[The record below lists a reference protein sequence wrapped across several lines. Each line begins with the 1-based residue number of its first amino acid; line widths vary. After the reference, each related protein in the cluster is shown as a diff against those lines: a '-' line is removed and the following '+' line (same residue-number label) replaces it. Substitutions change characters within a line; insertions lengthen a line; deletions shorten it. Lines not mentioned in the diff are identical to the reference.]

1 MDGTETTTAP
11 APSAPIE
18 TETETITAADQAVQ
32 NHDPIAYRAARH
44 AERSGTPLVPAPA
57 KADPAPTDPATP
69 AAPAPPVA
77 GLSKKQQDANDRTRL
92 AVEQATADLQAENA
106 RLKAQLAPPKTA
118 TPPAAVAPPA
128 ATDDPRPK
136 YEDFASETDPFT
148 AHLEALALWSGR
160 QAYKAEQV
168 KAQQD
173 RHREDFYAAQ
183 ERLDAEGLKAHPDF
197 AEKLTAL
204 AKSGVVWPADVS
216 MAILKHPKGW
226 ELAYSLASD
235 PALSQRVTLFDLGVL
250 AASLATPPAVPPVVA
265 ATPKLVTDAPAPPTQ
280 LGGRPTDELSPTE
293 RALMAKDPVAYKAA
307 RHAERS
313 AGLGR

>member
-18 TETETITAADQAVQ
+18 TETETISAADQAVQ

-44 AERSGTPLVPAPA
+44 AERSGAPLAPAPA
-57 KADPAPTDPATP
+57 KVADPAPVDPSAP
-69 AAPAPPVA
+69 AAAAPPAPV
-77 GLSKKQQDANDRTRL
+77 LSKKQQEANDRTRL
-92 AVEQATADLQAENA
+92 AVESATADLQAENA

-118 TPPAAVAPPA
+118 PAAVAPPA
-128 ATDDPRPK
+128 DDPEPT
-136 YEDFASETDPFT
+136 YEQFATEADPFT
-148 AHLEALALWSGR
+148 AHMKALARWEGR

-183 ERLDAEGLKAHPDF
+183 ERLDAEGLKAHSDF
-197 AEKLTAL
+197 ADKLTAL

-216 MAILKHPKGW
+216 MAILRHEKGA
-226 ELAYSLASD
+226 ELAYALASD

-250 AASLATPPAVPPVVA
+250 AASLATPPAVPPVVV